1 MKKFAALL
9 LLSLLSF
16 SAFSAETIPASTD
29 ENVQVLQLVVGMKTA
44 YSKTSGLDAKVI
56 ELLAGDGMNPT
67 RMVLVLNTGEMMEPT
82 PIFNLGVMMYEVTR
96 VTFTDI
102 DEILI
107 NYTQDSFDENDN
119 TIQVKKSMKIK
130 VLRNADRT
138 LTGEIKILD

>member
-1 MKKFAALL
+1 MKKIAAALL
-9 LLSLLSF
+9 LCLLSIT
-16 SAFSAETIPASTD
+16 AYSAETIPATKD
-29 ENVQVLQLVVGMKTA
+29 ENIRVLDLVVGIKQT
-44 YSKTSGLDAKVI
+44 YSKASELEAKVI

-67 RMVLVLNTGEMMEPT
+67 RMVLVLGTGNPMEENRL
-82 PIFNLGVMMYEVTR
+82 FELGEMMYEVTR

-107 NYTQDSFDENDN
+107 NYTQDNFDENDN

-138 LTGEIKILD
+138 LTGEIQILK

>member
-1 MKKFAALL
+1 MKKIAALL
-9 LLSLLSF
+9 LLSLLSI
-16 SAFSAETIPASTD
+16 SAFSAETIPASKD
-29 ENVQVLQLVVGMKTA
+29 ENVQVLQLVVGMKTT
-44 YSKTSGLDAKVI
+44 YSKASGLDAKVI

-82 PIFNLGVMMYEVTR
+82 PIFDLGVMMYEVTR
-96 VTFTDI
+96 ITFTDI

>member
-1 MKKFAALL
+1 MKKIAAIL
-9 LLSLLSF
+9 LLSLLSI
-16 SAFSAETIPASTD
+16 SAFSAETIPASKD
-29 ENVQVLQLVVGMKTA
+29 ENVQVLQLVVGMKTT
-44 YSKTSGLDAKVI
+44 YSKASGLDAKVI

-67 RMVLVLNTGEMMEPT
+67 RMVLVLNTGEMTEPT
-82 PIFNLGVMMYEVTR
+82 PIFDLGVMMYEVTR

-102 DEILI
+102 DELLI

-130 VLRNADRT
+130 ILRNADRT

>member
-1 MKKFAALL
+1 MKKIAAVLL
-9 LLSLLSF
+9 LCLLSIN
-16 SAFSAETIPASTD
+16 AYSAETIPATKD
-29 ENVQVLQLVVGMKTA
+29 ENIRVLDLVVGIKQT
-44 YSKTSGLDAKVI
+44 YSKASELEAKVI

-67 RMVLVLNTGEMMEPT
+67 RMVLVLGTGNPMEENRL
-82 PIFNLGVMMYEVTR
+82 FELGEMMYEVTR

-107 NYTQDSFDENDN
+107 NYTQDNFDENDN

-138 LTGEIKILD
+138 LTGEIQILK

>member
-1 MKKFAALL
+1 MKKIAALL

-16 SAFSAETIPASTD
+16 SAFSAETIPASQD
-29 ENVQVLQLVVGMKTA
+29 ENIRVLDLVVGIKQT
-44 YSKTSGLDAKVI
+44 YSKASELEAKVV

-67 RMVLVLNTGEMMEPT
+67 RMVLVLGTGDPMEGNR
-82 PIFNLGVMMYEVTR
+82 IFELGEMMYEVTR
-96 VTFTDI
+96 ITFTDI

-107 NYTQDSFDENDN
+107 NYTQDTFDQNDN

-130 VLRNADRT
+130 VLRNADRS